1 MLCRAV
7 VAVIVRPALAAI
19 VLAFVVLSQA
29 HLAAAPA
36 AAVLVGAGDI
46 AWCDG
51 DGDEATARLLDA
63 IAGTVFTTGD
73 NAYPN
78 GTDAEFAQ
86 CFHPTWGRHKAR
98 IRPAM
103 GNHDYHTERGAPYFR
118 YFGDA
123 AGEPGKGYYTYAVS
137 GWRILVLNSNCQLIG
152 GCGDGDPQAV
162 WLRRVLAQSAARCAL
177 AYWHHPRFSSGPH
190 GPQVYMRATWQILS
204 AAGVD
209 VVLAGHDHVYERF
222 APQDADGRLD
232 LQRGMRQFT
241 VGTGG
246 RSHYQFRTIAP
257 NSEVRHTGTFG
268 VLKLTLEPAGYGW
281 EFMPEAGRTFRD
293 AGAAACR

>member
-1 MLCRAV
+1 MLPREIIPVTLRPVV
-7 VAVIVRPALAAI
+7 VAIALA
-19 VLAFVVLSQA
+19 VVVLSQA
-29 HLAAAPA
+29 HLAGAPA

-51 DGDEATARLLDA
+51 DGDEATARLLDV

-73 NAYPN
+73 NAYPD
-78 GTDAEFAQ
+78 GTDAEFAE
-86 CFHPTWGRHKAR
+86 CFHPTWGRHRAR
-98 IRPAM
+98 IRPAI
-103 GNHDYHTERGAPYFR
+103 GNHDYHTGRAAPYFR
-118 YFGDA
+118 YFGAA

-137 GWRILVLNSNCQLIG
+137 GWRIVVLNSNCELIG
-152 GCGDGDPQAV
+152 GCGDGDPQTI

-190 GPQVYMRATWQILS
+190 GPQVYMRATWQTLS

-232 LQRGMRQFT
+232 PERGIRQFT

-246 RSHYQFRTIAP
+246 RSHYAFRTSAP

-268 VLKLTLEPAGYGW
+268 VLKLTLEPTGYAW
-281 EFMPEAGRTFRD
+281 EFVPEAGRAFRD
-293 AGAAACR
+293 AGAAACH